1 MYNLNL
7 EKGASLLLETI
18 LAVMVAVV
26 GLITAIV
33 QLVTGMV
40 EAKKSKKNNRHL
52 CEVAVIFCI
61 N

>member
-18 LAVMVAVV
+18 LAGMVAVV

-33 QLVTGMV
+33 QLVTAIV
-40 EAKKSKKNNRHL
+40 EAKKEQKK
-52 CEVAVIFCI
+52 
-61 N
+61 

>member
-18 LAVMVAVV
+18 LAVTIAVV

-33 QLVTGMV
+33 ELMTAIV
-40 EAKKSKKNNRHL
+40 EAKKEQKK
-52 CEVAVIFCI
+52 
-61 N
+61 

>member
-33 QLVTGMV
+33 QLVTTIV
-40 EAKKSKKNNRHL
+40 EAKKEQKK
-52 CEVAVIFCI
+52 
-61 N
+61 